1 MKDSDACA
9 VFPLNVIYPLCLQAW
24 LAAVSWLDDEI
35 RPAVAQMIW
44 ALTKT
49 RKLSLCFAK
58 IRTFFCFNKDA
69 AYFGTFW
76 TFFCIGSFRFWGHKY

>member
-49 RKLSLCFAK
+49 GKLSLCFPK
-58 IRTFFCFNKDA
+58 IRTFFVSIKMLHIWA
-69 AYFGTFW
+69 HFGP
-76 TFFCIGSFRFWGHKY
+76 FFVLEALNFGCHKY